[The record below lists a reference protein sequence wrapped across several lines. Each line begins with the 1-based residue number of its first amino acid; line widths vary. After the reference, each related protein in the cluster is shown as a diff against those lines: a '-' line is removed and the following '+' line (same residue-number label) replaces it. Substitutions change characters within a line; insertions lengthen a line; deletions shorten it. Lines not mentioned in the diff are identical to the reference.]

1 MKVDYY
7 VYYRVAADCD
17 HASAHDGVRAMQQ
30 RLAARIGIAGRLLVR
45 RDDSHTWME
54 VYPGV
59 SDSDAFETALEDEC
73 RHAGVFRWLEAA
85 TVRHI
90 ERFVECA

>member
-7 VYYRVAADCD
+7 VYYRVAADRD

-30 RLAARIGIAGRLLVR
+30 RLAARTGIVGRLLVR

-59 SDSDAFETALEDEC
+59 GDPDGFETALVEEC
-73 RHAGVFRWLEAA
+73 RQAGLARWLESD
-85 TVRHI
+85 TVRHM